1 MTEVRKA
8 VLRFTRRQ
16 VGKALFGMLA
26 ALGVEALPYTADAL
40 GLLRHGR
47 GRPTPPGAIT
57 TFMLVNGRRSTQ
69 PRGVATQ
76 TFGMPFKDGD
86 MPAGSAPVFTVGG
99 AAQPFSY
106 GLRSYYP
113 SGNLKFVSIML
124 LPTFGLGASGSV
136 TVTVSARVGSWPSS
150 SGRSTTDIYNQQLVV
165 NAPPLAT
172 PDPSGLASNSGAVAP
187 IGTIPGNG
195 VQVGAWLRS
204 DSNNY
209 RVVAWM
215 DGAAGA
221 AWRISTNMAPTIGGT
236 PDTFLKFD
244 HYIFALNNS
253 SGGLAGFRWFG
264 RIRMPNYSVMTT
276 ANNNF
281 FCAPPNSGT
290 PTAGLNWQINPGGAG
305 LQTFVPVWPF
315 VTATDFTA
323 DPTNNLFSTTQ
334 GATWATGS
342 QNLVPVQL
350 SGGSVPA
357 PFVAGQVWWGQVN
370 NGAGV
375 TDNVGLFGSA
385 ELTTDTRRS
394 IAGTGTCTATPVFG
408 FTPFTSVGFA
418 TVDAKYN
425 YFQGTGSQA
434 AETTLRMQINQTY
447 WQSSKLIPPYDLTLS
462 GSAQGGP
469 IADTTYPFNW
479 NPFCI
484 ATISSNINQG
494 GDSEFIGALK
504 SIDIV
509 DFYNQSALS
518 EKQIRIAGLAAALMP
533 FDLKDPTLDTVVNV
547 SSNTYTGLPASNLTI
562 AWGGRGGTPANGF
575 TSPGPDGLAGP
586 LGFGASDASHVP
598 FFAYW
603 PYLRTGELQYFD
615 FLADLAIG
623 AELGQPN
630 RNPRA
635 ANGDSPYDA
644 DGCLTYG
651 VQQYRGMGWGLRNLQ
666 AAALVAPWNPTAPT
680 APDFDGT
687 QRGKYLNDLADLS
700 ANFLIDQWT
709 ANPGGIFPA
718 YAQSAS
724 LWASFNYNAYS
735 GKPAYGQGPFWE
747 QCYIGLGACYAVA
760 RGNAKAISFLE
771 LLGARATYVG
781 QTYGF
786 YPLYAYN
793 QAFTF
798 DSAVTTYNLG
808 LKLITGDPLF
818 VISQISAINATL
830 SWTPNAGGT
839 TNAFSLSQAP
849 NNGYMPQNGDVII
862 PTDIN
867 GVFRPTELSTQVP
880 YYIVGYNAAPRNGA
894 YATFNLSTAKRG
906 APVAIAS
913 VPGARETMV
922 VNYMPSRPG
931 PQDTVP
937 YAANFMY
944 QVQECAK
951 WGQAL
956 GATGWGTTI
965 ADVNHRNTHG
975 IGFGPNWHFK
985 SGDGYNPVDARYCV
999 QAFFA

>member
-40 GLLRHGR
+40 GLLRHGP

-57 TFMLVNGRRSTQ
+57 TFMLVNGRGSTQ

-99 AAQPFSY
+99 VAQPFSY

-113 SGNLKFVSIML
+113 SGNLRFVSIML
-124 LPTFGLGASGSV
+124 LPTFGLGASRSV
-136 TVTVSARVGSWPSS
+136 TVAVSARVGSWPSS

-165 NAPPLAT
+165 NAPPLSTPPTGIGAT
-172 PDPSGLASNSGAVAP
+172 R
-187 IGTIPGNG
+187 GT
-195 VQVGAWLRS
+195 QVSAWLNG
-204 DSNNY
+204 DANTY
-209 RVVAWM
+209 KVVQWM

-221 AWRISTNMAPTIGGT
+221 AWRISTNMAATQGGT
-236 PDTFLKFD
+236 ADTFLKFD
-244 HYIFALNNS
+244 HYVLALNNS

-264 RIRMPNYSVMTT
+264 RMRMPNYAACTT
-276 ANNNF
+276 ANNNVF
-281 FCAPPNSGT
+281 FAPPNSAN
-290 PTAGLNWQINPGGAG
+290 PAAGLNWQVGAVTNA
-305 LQTFVPVWPF
+305 LPWPF
-315 VTATDFTA
+315 APATDMRSVAGNGF
-323 DPTNNLFSTTQ
+323 LSSTQ
-334 GATWATGS
+334 AVAWSTGS

-350 SGGSVPA
+350 AGTPPA
-357 PFVAGQVWWGQVN
+357 PFAAGNVWWGQIN
-370 NGAGV
+370 NAQPPG
-375 TDNVGLFGSA
+375 NFGLFS
-385 ELTTDTRRS
+385 S
-394 IAGTGTCTATPVFG
+394 PNIAADSLQTPTAAATFTANPVIG
-408 FTPFTSVGFA
+408 FCPFTSLNFA
-418 TVDAKYN
+418 TVDGKYN
-425 YFQGTGSQA
+425 FFQGTGTQA
-434 AETTLRMQINQTY
+434 AETGLRAQINQTY
-447 WQSSKLIPPYDLTLS
+447 WQSSKLIPSYDLTLS

-494 GDSEFIGALK
+494 GDGEFIGALK

-598 FFAYW
+598 FFSYW

-623 AELGQPN
+623 AELVQPN

-680 APDFDGT
+680 APDFDVT

-724 LWASFNYNAYS
+724 LWASFNYNAYN
-735 GKPAYGQGPFWE
+735 GKPAYAQGPFWE
-747 QCYIGLGACYAVA
+747 QCYVGLGACYAVA
-760 RGNAKAISFLE
+760 RGNVKAISFLE

-781 QTYGF
+781 RTYGF

-798 DSAVTTYNLG
+798 DSAVTTYNAG

-818 VISQISAINATL
+818 VISQISAINASL

-849 NNGYMPQNGDVII
+849 NNGYVPQNGDVII

-867 GVFRPTELSTQVP
+867 GMFHPTELSTQVP
-880 YYIVGYNAAPRNGA
+880 YYIVGYNPAPGNGA

-937 YAANFMY
+937 YAPNFMY